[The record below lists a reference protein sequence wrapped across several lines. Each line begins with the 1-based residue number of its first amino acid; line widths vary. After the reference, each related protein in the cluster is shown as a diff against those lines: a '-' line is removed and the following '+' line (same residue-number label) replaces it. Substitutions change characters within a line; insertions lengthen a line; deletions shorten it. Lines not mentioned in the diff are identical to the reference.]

1 MFSNRPTIT
10 SFEGPWEGQTIA
22 QVEMPVHNPWSAAEI
37 KAALKQDCIEFGD
50 RTGQF
55 WKRVPNVEENG
66 QDSRVHGTHGR
77 HVLLSSAWAGVRY
90 SGLLYT
96 EQDLRNRMK

>member
-1 MFSNRPTIT
+1 MLTQPMQTTTPKDGKPVCYNLQVQVQQQAHHNLVRRSLR
-10 SFEGPWEGQTIA
+10 SQTIA

-55 WKRVPNVEENG
+55 
-66 QDSRVHGTHGR
+66 
-77 HVLLSSAWAGVRY
+77 
-90 SGLLYT
+90 
-96 EQDLRNRMK
+96 

>member
-1 MFSNRPTIT
+1 MRTTTPKDGKPVCYNVQVQVSNRPTIS

-22 QVEMPVHNPWSAAEI
+22 QVEMPVHNPWSAADI

-55 WKRVPNVEENG
+55 
-66 QDSRVHGTHGR
+66 
-77 HVLLSSAWAGVRY
+77 
-90 SGLLYT
+90 
-96 EQDLRNRMK
+96 